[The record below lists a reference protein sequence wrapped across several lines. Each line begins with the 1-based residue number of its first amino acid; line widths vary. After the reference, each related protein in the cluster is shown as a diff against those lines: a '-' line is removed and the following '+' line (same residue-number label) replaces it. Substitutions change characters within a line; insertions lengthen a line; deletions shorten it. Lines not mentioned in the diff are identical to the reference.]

1 MPQDMQVHA
10 EPARRGTFSI
20 ESFAN
25 PGHPVRTVHF
35 NLPNIHSD
43 HTVEERYVNNY
54 VRTARYTFYNF
65 LFINLFE
72 QFSRIANLYFLLIA
86 VLQLIPG
93 LSPTHWFTTVA
104 PLIFVLFV
112 NAVKEIYDD
121 YYRHK
126 SDDEVNNRLVERF
139 NQSSNS
145 RTHTKWRDLIVG
157 DVVMVEQDSEI
168 PADLL
173 FLSSAD
179 QDGLCYVETANL
191 DGETNLKLKYCYTR
205 TAHAQS
211 TMDLEAALDHRFIE
225 CELPN
230 EKLYQFDGSIVAT
243 DQEREGLDASNLL
256 LRGSSLRKTAWVIG
270 VVVFA
275 GNDSKIQRNQSTG
288 KKKVTQLERHMN
300 ILVILVFF
308 VQVLFALIGA
318 VGREV
323 WLDQH
328 SDDYYLEA
336 TNGWPDLGRG
346 LTGGLITVLRFI
358 ILLNQLIPI
367 SLYVTLEVVK
377 VIQCIFLNWD
387 RQMYHKASDTPFVC
401 RTTTLN
407 EDLGQVQYIL
417 SDKTG
422 TLTQNVMGWVWAS
435 VNGNLYG
442 REVDEEI
449 LYAENKRDPH
459 TIVYDRGLLQAL
471 SGNEDE
477 QDSQETKEASQFL
490 LNLAVCNTVVPTTG
504 PHGEVQYQ
512 AESPDEEALVQG
524 AAALGFKL
532 VSRTTEKVEVEVRG
546 KLLSFDV
553 LAVLEFSSDRK
564 RMSILCRMPGGKL
577 RLYSKGAD
585 AVILAR
591 LTPDQSVVNST
602 TIHLNMMAAEGFRTL
617 AVAQKDLSEAEYQK
631 WSQDFHLASV
641 ALDNREEKICRMA
654 ELIEKDLTLIGA
666 TAVEDKLQVG
676 VPDAIH
682 SLSSAGIKIWV
693 LTGDK
698 LETAVSISYSCSL
711 FNPKM
716 ELVFIKEA
724 EFLKQKNR
732 KFFKVKDNEVH
743 EKLIGGTAV
752 GLVIEGGV
760 LSYALKPYVQD
771 QFLEICQK
779 CQAVVCCRVSPIQKA
794 QVTNLVRKKARAI
807 ALAIGDGAN
816 DVGMIQAA
824 HIGVGISGREGR
836 AAVLSSDFA
845 MAQFRFLKRLLLV
858 HGRWS
863 HKRNSEVV
871 LYAFYKN
878 FAYCLANVYLN
889 FFYAGFSSQPVYG
902 SALIATYN
910 VFWTSLPTIGF
921 AILEQDV
928 TATTVISAP
937 KLYGETMRTNRR
949 KFFKDLARWLIEG
962 VWHSV
967 VAFLLP
973 LYALCNA
980 APNGKMIGIDEM
992 GVAVYTAVIVLVNL
1006 KIALRTQ
1013 HWTKVNVIFVF
1024 LISIALWFPFLL
1036 GLSYVW
1042 KWYGYLPEMSG
1053 VAMRLFDIPSFWLSA
1068 VIAAPICGMFLDST
1082 LVAFEN
1088 RFWPK
1093 DVRIYQEREHKGML
1107 PDSDSSK
1114 DRSITASDSGLMRT
1128 NGMSSIV

>member
-10 EPARRGTFSI
+10 EPAPSHRATFSI
-20 ESFAN
+20 ESLAN
-25 PGHPVRTVHF
+25 TGHRVRTVHF
-35 NLPNIHSD
+35 NLPSSHPD
-43 HTVEERYVNNY
+43 AVGEEHFVNNY

-72 QFSRIANLYFLLIA
+72 QFGRIANLYFLLIA
-86 VLQLIPG
+86 VLQLVPG

-139 NQSSNS
+139 NQGSNG
-145 RTHTKWRDLIVG
+145 RMQTKWRDLRVG

-168 PADLL
+168 PADLV
-173 FLSSAD
+173 FLSSSD
-179 QDGLCYVETANL
+179 PEGLCFVETANL
-191 DGETNLKLKYCYTR
+191 DGETNLKLKYCFNR
-205 TAHAQS
+205 TARAQS
-211 TMDLEAALDHRFIE
+211 TADLEAALDHRFIE

-230 EKLYQFDGSIVAT
+230 EKLYQFDGSVVAT

-275 GNDSKIQRNQSTG
+275 GIDSKIQRNQSTG
-288 KKKVTQLERHMN
+288 KKKITQLERHMN
-300 ILVILVFF
+300 ILVIVVFV
-308 VQVLFALIGA
+308 VQVVLALIGA

-328 SDDYYLEA
+328 ADDYYLEA
-336 TNGWPDLGRG
+336 TNGWPDLGKG
-346 LTGGLITVLRFI
+346 VTGGAVTVLRFV

-387 RQMYHKASDTPFVC
+387 RQMYHKDSDTPFVC

-435 VNGNLYG
+435 INGQLYG
-442 REVDEEI
+442 REIDEESSR
-449 LYAENKRDPH
+449 AEIKRDPH

-471 SGNEDE
+471 SSDEDA
-477 QDSQETKEASQFL
+477 QKTKDASQFL
-490 LNLAVCNTVVPTTG
+490 LNLAVCNTVVPTMS
-504 PHGEVQYQ
+504 PHGDVQYQ

-524 AAALGFKL
+524 AASLGFKL
-532 VSRTTEKVEVEVRG
+532 VSRTTERVEVEVHG
-546 KLLSFDV
+546 KLLAFDV

-564 RMSILCRMPGGKL
+564 RMSILCRTPNGRL

-585 AVILAR
+585 AVILNR
-591 LTPDQSVVNST
+591 LAPDQSIANST
-602 TIHLNMMAAEGFRTL
+602 TGHLNMMAAEGFRTL
-617 AVAQKDLSEAEYQK
+617 AVAQKDLTESEYQQ
-631 WSQDFHLASV
+631 WNQDFHLASV
-641 ALDNREEKICRMA
+641 ALNNREEQICRMA
-654 ELIEKDLTLIGA
+654 ELIEKDLMLIGA

-711 FNPKM
+711 FHPKM
-716 ELVFIKEA
+716 DLVYVKES

-732 KFFKVKDNEVH
+732 KFFKVKENEVD
-743 EKLIGGTAV
+743 EKLLGGSAV
-752 GLVIEGGV
+752 GLVVEGGV
-760 LSYALKPYVQD
+760 LTYALKPYVQE
-771 QFLEICQK
+771 QFLEMCQK

-794 QVTNLVRKKARAI
+794 QVTNLVRKKAKAI

-863 HKRNSEVV
+863 YKRNSEVV

-910 VFWTSLPTIGF
+910 LFWTSLPTIGF

-928 TATTVISAP
+928 TADTVISAP
-937 KLYGETMRTNRR
+937 KLYGETMRANRR
-949 KFFKDLARWLIEG
+949 LFFKDLARWLLEG
-962 VWHSV
+962 IWHSI

-973 LYALCNA
+973 LYALCNS

-1013 HWTKVNVIFVF
+1013 HWTNVNVIFVF

-1036 GLSYVW
+1036 TCSYVW

-1053 VAMRLFDIPSFWLSA
+1053 VAIRLFDIPSFWLSA
-1068 VIAAPICGMFLDST
+1068 VIAAPICGMFLDAT

-1093 DVRIYQEREHKGML
+1093 DVRIYQECERKGML
-1107 PDSDSSK
+1107 PESDSSK
-1114 DRSITASDSGLMRT
+1114 DRSVTASESGLIHA